1 LLTFPYH
8 LISGL
13 SNGTAILLLARLARV
28 LRVFLATSG
37 LRRFAAR
44 LGKVTIIAAL
54 IVVLASLGAY
64 QAGSASRILTGARDT
79 DSL

>member
-1 LLTFPYH
+1 VEGR
-8 LISGL
+8 SGQRRTGPRWPRWNL
-13 SNGTAILLLARLARV
+13 RV

-37 LRRFAAR
+37 PRRFAAR

-64 QAGSASRILTGARDT
+64 QAGSASRILTGARD
-79 DSL
+79 D